1 MIDITDSA
9 SLAAA
14 LNSPLDDALIR
25 LLTRRRDQLLSD
37 TDGRYDIAELVHI
50 IVAEPGD
57 SIATIETTAGYPI
70 IRSPIFEWVALH
82 GAWFEGIAV
91 LSDDGFGIAMF
102 VPDDDR
108 IDPELL
114 SLMREQ
120 AEPANLP
127 QS

>member
-14 LNSPLDDALIR
+14 LNSPLDDALKR

-37 TDGRYDIAELVHI
+37 TDGRYDIAELAHI
-50 IVAEPGD
+50 IVVEPGD

-70 IRSPIFEWVALH
+70 IRPPIFEWVALH
-82 GAWFEGIAV
+82 GEWFEGIAV
-91 LSDDGFGIAMF
+91 LSDDGFGIALF
-102 VPDDDR
+102 VPDDER
-108 IDPELL
+108 IDPTLL